1 MPDWA
6 DIMAAEWM
14 DVIKSVYKVKDIET
28 NRVHHPIVAKQGQQF
43 SKGIDSSF
51 GKIDFDSPDYYMR
64 EVLKKNAWQ
73 FSVAKNYQD
82 TIRLN
87 NLLIREDGSLRP
99 WHDFKY
105 EAQKIV
111 GDSIKYLKTEYNTIV
126 SAAQMSRLWAE
137 IQRDKEIFPY
147 VQMVV
152 VKDGRTSDICE
163 PLADVIFRVDDPVLM
178 YYFPPNH
185 FNCRTTVKKL
195 RYGVPTDKYELP
207 EIPEAFQNNVGA
219 TGEVFTKDNAYIANT
234 PTNLLSDLDYVENQK
249 VQVSTKAEKWSTSE
263 NERKRQKVEYRQRLE
278 TAKALKDY
286 FNEEVKILPEILPN
300 HWSYKHHFD
309 NAPIANK
316 VTDIKVGRT
325 YWEMESYE
333 GKFRIGKI
341 SSMIKHGQEQAKHVV
356 LKLNHKVEFNRVI
369 EQIKSL
375 EKQDDFNFKAEE
387 VIVISKEGQVIY
399 HYKKDRP

>member
-1 MPDWA
+1 
-6 DIMAAEWM
+6 M
-14 DVIKSVYKVKDIET
+14 DVIKSVYKEKDIET

-105 EAQKIV
+105 EAQKVV

-137 IQRDKEIFPY
+137 IQRDKEIFPF
-147 VQMVV
+147 VQIVV

-163 PLADVIFRVDDPVLM
+163 PLADVIFSVDDPMLM

-195 RYGVPTDKYELP
+195 RYGVPTEKYELP
-207 EIPEAFQNNVGA
+207 DIPEAFKNNVGV
-219 TGEVFTKDNAYIANT
+219 TGEVFTNENTYIKNT
-234 PTNLLSDLDYVENQK
+234 PKEVLQLADAFQK
-249 VQVSTKAEKWSTSE
+249 SQH
-263 NERKRQKVEYRQRLE
+263 EYD
-278 TAKALKDY
+278 KYSSNKDY
-286 FNEEVKILPEILPN
+286 YDVELGSNNGVKATHTGHSFDPKTGHYEKEVQKILYEKGNRIILTDERSNIPGKKADGILN
-300 HWSYKHHFD
+300 EQSFD
-309 NAPIANK
+309 ISTILGDGKNA
-316 VTDIKVGRT
+316 IKRAFQHT
-325 YWEMESYE
+325 
-333 GKFRIGKI
+333 
-341 SSMIKHGQEQAKHVV
+341 QAKGAEVAILYFPKSKLYSRERVFQGVRMYNGQTSYRFKSIIVV
-356 LKLNHKVEFNRVI
+356 VNGEYYYL
-369 EQIKSL
+369 
-375 EKQDDFNFKAEE
+375 
-387 VIVISKEGQVIY
+387 
-399 HYKKDRP
+399 